1 MPDPLRLSCP
11 SRYHLDFDNEQH
23 SFFKPVTPCAY
34 FGREKGVCDK
44 LQRHPLINPIFEP
57 QPSPERRGKVLSA
70 PFARGNLHL
79 VIPQNGTQ
87 PLILRYS
94 IVNLYYSRRFYTS
107 ESAFVKSE
115 IKAFIHH
122 W

>member
-1 MPDPLRLSCP
+1 MWGLSLLTLALEGRKESVTTPEASADQFDFLALFTFPL
-11 SRYHLDFDNEQH
+11 
-23 SFFKPVTPCAY
+23 
-34 FGREKGVCDK
+34 GRGVGV
-44 LQRHPLINPIFEP
+44 RAI
-57 QPSPERRGKVLSA
+57 SA

-115 IKAFIHH
+115 IKAFIHL